1 MGSTLRGGQTKHGR
15 TRQHPSQARMRTGDS
30 DVPWESQ
37 SWCVSLTYR
46 CLCTTSSF
54 GAFLVAISLAQGIY
68 FTF

>member
-1 MGSTLRGGQTKHGR
+1 MAGR
-15 TRQHPSQARMRTGDS
+15 DSILSQANANWRFRRAVGVTI
-30 DVPWESQ
+30 VV
-37 SWCVSLTYR
+37 CFLTYR